1 MRADESFVGGGADY
15 AELLPGAGGLKP
27 LCRPASRR
35 WAIVIGVAFPRF
47 RVDQAIRF
55 FFKIPT
61 LIGIMSIVY
70 AQMLLTS

>member
-1 MRADESFVGGGADY
+1 
-15 AELLPGAGGLKP
+15 
-27 LCRPASRR
+27 
-35 WAIVIGVAFPRF
+35 VIGVAFPRF